1 MKQIF
6 PSTITG
12 PSFAEGGSVLD
23 AFAKAEQQ
31 GSAATTVDGKM
42 IDVPVVLPMDFLRV
56 PLSAAAGWLIYSER
70 LDLFTVLGAALIL
83 TGNLLNLKPAP
94 STKASAPG

>member
-1 MKQIF
+1 
-6 PSTITG
+6 
-12 PSFAEGGSVLD
+12 
-23 AFAKAEQQ
+23 
-31 GSAATTVDGKM
+31 
-42 IDVPVVLPMDFLRV
+42 MDFLRV